1 MVSTTTP
8 FCLEIALST
17 VQRGEFREPEFC
29 EHRAGLCSESREG
42 QGLGKHFP
50 PAEPWRTAGLQK
62 VPGQHPAGL
71 PVTIVD
77 SGCLYGSPC
86 ERFARV
92 TRDLDDLIH
101 RIGCV
106 YF

>member
-42 QGLGKHFP
+42 QGLGKLFP
-50 PAEPWRTAGLQK
+50 PAEPWRTAGLQTA
-62 VPGQHPAGL
+62 PGSTQRGFLSRSRSQVACMGPLVSALHVSLGIL
-71 PVTIVD
+71 MT
-77 SGCLYGSPC
+77 
-86 ERFARV
+86 
-92 TRDLDDLIH
+92 
-101 RIGCV
+101 
-106 YF
+106 